1 MMLQSKW
8 HSFDSLRGS
17 SGQSSTLTELT
28 HSPTDIAAWIAER
41 RKNFPSKARADAKRL
56 APAKDGSSSR
66 KEMREREAELERQQ
80 QKAEKLRKQLENLET
95 SIKRKR
101 EQQDEGD
108 EMRAV
113 DASPAS
119 SSDSKSD
126 DERPETLSTREQ
138 LVIPPAAKKADQTK
152 HCKYFSTGGVCGKKG
167 KCRFVHDPQVRAA
180 ALQERE
186 RNGGRMTLQQRLILN
201 DKEQEDLTIVKTLA
215 YLQNKGIM
223 QNVPNPDKEA
233 EGPGA
238 TVPSQSAQSELSA
251 TSSLPPTPVK
261 REQVHHAL
269 PAIPPAP
276 ASQSSA
282 AASKRYEG
290 WNLSGFG
297 NTGVKAGDI

>member
-1 MMLQSKW
+1 LS
-8 HSFDSLRGS
+8 
-17 SGQSSTLTELT
+17 
-28 HSPTDIAAWIAER
+28 ER
-41 RKNFPSKARADAKRL
+41 D
-56 APAKDGSSSR
+56 
-66 KEMREREAELERQQ
+66 AELERQQ

-113 DASPAS
+113 DASPVS

-126 DERPETLSTREQ
+126 DEKPETLSTREQ
-138 LVIPPAAKKADQTK
+138 MVIPPAAKKADQTK

-167 KCRFVHDPQVRAA
+167 KCRFVHDLEVRTA

-215 YLQNKGIM
+215 YLQGKGMISGSTKS
-223 QNVPNPDKEA
+223 NTETDSE
-233 EGPGA
+233 
-238 TVPSQSAQSELSA
+238 TTAQSQPEQSGQA
-251 TSSLPPTPVK
+251 APRTLPPAPVK
-261 REQVHHAL
+261 REQINHSL

-276 ASQSSA
+276 ISQGNASA
-282 AASKRYEG
+282 GKRYEG

>member
-1 MMLQSKW
+1 MK
-8 HSFDSLRGS
+8 RA
-17 SGQSSTLTELT
+17 GQ
-28 HSPTDIAAWIAER
+28 
-41 RKNFPSKARADAKRL
+41 
-56 APAKDGSSSR
+56 AKDGSAK
-66 KEMREREAELERQQ
+66 KEISERDAELERQQ

-119 SSDSKSD
+119 SSNSKSD
-126 DERPETLSTREQ
+126 DEKPETLSTREQ
-138 LVIPPAAKKADQTK
+138 LAIPPAAKKADQTK

-167 KCRFVHDPQVRAA
+167 KCRFVHDPEVRAA

-186 RNGGRMTLQQRLILN
+186 RNGGRMTLQQRLTLN

-215 YLQNKGIM
+215 YLQGKGIM
-223 QNVPNPDKEA
+223 QNAAEPDNEA
-233 EGPGA
+233 ELDA
-238 TVPSQSAQSELSA
+238 TVPSLSAQSAAGQST
-251 TSSLPPTPVK
+251 TSSLPPTPIK
-261 REQVHHAL
+261 REQVNHNL

-276 ASQSSA
+276 IAQSGASGG
-282 AASKRYEG
+282 KRYEG

>member
-1 MMLQSKW
+1 VDEVRFNIYIPQGLYAHASC
-8 HSFDSLRGS
+8 
-17 SGQSSTLTELT
+17 
-28 HSPTDIAAWIAER
+28 SPTDIAAWIAER
-41 RKNFPSKARADAKRL
+41 RKNFPSKARGDAKR
-56 APAKDGSSSR
+56 PTKDGTTK
-66 KEMREREAELERQQ
+66 KEISEREAELERQQ

-113 DASPAS
+113 GASPAS

-126 DERPETLSTREQ
+126 DEKPETLTTKEQ

-167 KCRFVHDPQVRAA
+167 KCRFVHDPEVRAA

-186 RNGGRMTLQQRLILN
+186 RNGGRMTLQQRLTLN

-215 YLQNKGIM
+215 YLQGKGMI
-223 QNVPNPDKEA
+223 QGSKDTA
-233 EGPGA
+233 EPQPESNA
-238 TVPSQSAQSELSA
+238 AAESQPAS
-251 TSSLPPTPVK
+251 SSLPPTPIK
-261 REQVHHAL
+261 REQINHSL

-276 ASQSSA
+276 ISQSSQ
-282 AASKRYEG
+282 ASVGKRYEG